1 MKRYAF
7 CIDNAAADWW
17 QYHFDDALLRNDVSW
32 RTWRIALQKQLSQDQ
47 LNGIA
52 CGICG
57 VATEANC
64 DKVLLGGY
72 KIAYCSIQCESPLRQ
87 DMRRTLSVFE
97 TPRISGS
104 N

>member
-32 RTWRIALQKQLSQDQ
+32 RSWRIALQKQLSQDQ
-47 LNGIA
+47 LNGLA

-57 VATEANC
+57 EITEPDC
-64 DKVLLGGY
+64 GKVLLGGY
-72 KIAYCSIQCESPLRQ
+72 KIAYCLTLCESPLRRDIKQ
-87 DMRRTLSVFE
+87 TLTVLEARRA
-97 TPRISGS
+97 SGG